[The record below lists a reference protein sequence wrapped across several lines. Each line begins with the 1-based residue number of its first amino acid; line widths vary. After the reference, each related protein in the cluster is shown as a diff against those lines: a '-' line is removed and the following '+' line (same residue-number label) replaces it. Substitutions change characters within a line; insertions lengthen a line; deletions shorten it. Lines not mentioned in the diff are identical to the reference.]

1 MSPDHKQRTV
11 AIIQARMGSSRLPGK
26 VLMKLGSRTLLGY
39 LAARLESASSL
50 DEIVIATTTH
60 FRDDIIVHE
69 AEGLGLNCYRGSE
82 PDVLRRYLDAATV
95 FKADIIA
102 RVTADNP
109 FSDPPSI
116 DRVVAR
122 IKQGYDYA
130 IEKNLPLG
138 TTGEALSYPALEFL
152 DTAATASRNDA
163 WREHV
168 TLYAKE
174 NPHPLRCS
182 FEEAPRD
189 CARPDLSYTV
199 DSFDEYL
206 QMKDLCARV
215 PHPNFP
221 LKELIALADKP
232 AVVNQ

>member
-1 MSPDHKQRTV
+1 MRTV
-11 AIIQARMGSSRLPGK
+11 AIIQARMGSTRLPGK

-39 LAARLESASSL
+39 LSARLESAASL
-50 DEIVIATTTH
+50 DEIVVATTTH
-60 FRDDIIVHE
+60 FRDDVIVHE
-69 AEGLGLNCYRGSE
+69 AEALGLNCYRGSE

-122 IKQGYDYA
+122 IKGGYNYA
-130 IEKNLPLG
+130 IERNLPLG
-138 TTGEALSYPALEFL
+138 TTGEALSYSALEFL
-152 DTAATASRNDA
+152 DTAATTAL

-174 NPHPLRCS
+174 NPHMLRCS
-182 FEEAPRD
+182 FEQAPRE

-199 DSFDEYL
+199 DSLEEYM

-215 PHPNFP
+215 PSPNFP

-232 AVVNQ
+232 AVIVNS

>member
-1 MSPDHKQRTV
+1 MRLRTV

-39 LAARLESASSL
+39 LAARLESASLL
-50 DEIVIATTTH
+50 DEVVVATTTH

-69 AEGLGLNCYRGSE
+69 AEVLGLNCYRGSE

-95 FKADIIA
+95 SKADIIA

-109 FSDPPSI
+109 FSDPASI

-122 IKQGYDYA
+122 IKDGYDYA

-138 TTGEALSYPALEFL
+138 TTGEALSYSALEFL
-152 DTAATASRNDA
+152 DTAAHTGL

-174 NPHPLRCS
+174 NPQMLRCS

-199 DSFDEYL
+199 DSLEEYL

-232 AVVNQ
+232 AVVLKHD

>member
-1 MSPDHKQRTV
+1 MRTV
-11 AIIQARMGSSRLPGK
+11 AIIQARMGSTRLPGK

-39 LAARLESASSL
+39 LATRLESASSL
-50 DEIVIATTTH
+50 DEIVVATTTH

-69 AEGLGLNCYRGSE
+69 AEALGLNCYRGSE
-82 PDVLRRYLDAATV
+82 SDVLRRYLDAATV

-122 IKQGYDYA
+122 IKEGYDYA

-138 TTGEALSYPALEFL
+138 TTGEALSYSALAFL
-152 DTAATASRNDA
+152 DTAATAGW

-174 NPHPLRCS
+174 NPHMLRCS
-182 FEEAPRD
+182 FAEAPRD
-189 CARPDLSYTV
+189 CARPDLSYTI
-199 DSFDEYL
+199 DSFAEYL
-206 QMKDLCARV
+206 QMRDLCARV
-215 PHPNFP
+215 PHPHFP